1 MPVTRRQFLW
11 SSLVI
16 GASASI
22 GITPRVAKMQ
32 AQTAEPTPEATS
44 ASSSAATAEA
54 TLAAN
59 PPSNDPLPLTGVI
72 GQVHDPCII
81 KAKDAYY
88 VFCTGD
94 GIPVR
99 TSPDLLAW
107 TSPFPVSVFPSMPDW
122 AFQAIPGATNIWA
135 PDISFYNGKYQL
147 YYAVSTFGSNFS
159 AIGLATNTTLN
170 SKDPDFNWVD
180 EGMVIQSHKKDD
192 YNCIDPNFVLDA
204 DGNAWLA
211 FGSFWSGLKM
221 VKLDPTT
228 RKPSKDDTTIYSIAQ
243 RPDPPDAIEA
253 SFIVRRGD
261 YYYLFASFDFCCRGA
276 ASTYNVR
283 YGRSEKVTG
292 EYVDKDG
299 VSMLKG
305 GGTQITF
312 PTDRWKGP
320 GHCGILIDNG
330 IYYIAYHAYDAQLGG
345 SPTLRINPIIWDAD
359 GWPTITEKD

>member
-22 GITPRVAKMQ
+22 GISPWVAKMQ
-32 AQTAEPTPEATS
+32 PSQV
-44 ASSSAATAEA
+44 AEA
-54 TLAAN
+54 TPEPTAEVE

-107 TSPFPVSVFPSMPDW
+107 SSPFPVSVFPSMPDW

-180 EGMVIQSHKKDD
+180 EGLVIQSFKKDD

-204 DGNAWLA
+204 DGNPWLA
-211 FGSFWSGLKM
+211 FGSFWSGLKL
-221 VKLDPTT
+221 VRLDPTT
-228 RKPSKDDTTIYSIAQ
+228 RKPSQEDTTLYSIAQ
-243 RPDPPDAIEA
+243 RPAPDALEA
-253 SFIVRRGD
+253 SFIVRREK
-261 YYYLFASFDFCCRGA
+261 YYYLFASFDNCCQGA

-283 YGRSEKVTG
+283 VGRSEKVTG
-292 EYVDKDG
+292 EYVDQDG
-299 VSMLKG
+299 VSMLTG